1 MEKLRF
7 VDTFAGIG
15 GFHIGIEQTLGK
27 DNVECVAFIEIDK
40 DAREVYNKNFNQ
52 DKKIKEFKDITK
64 VDAKDIPDHEILCG
78 GFPCQAF
85 SINKQNSKKSKI
97 DSDDERTYLYKDLAR
112 IAEEKKPKYLFFEN
126 VANLARI
133 IKGKGVKMTGKGSF
147 GFEFGDILMLDD
159 IKETF
164 SKIGYNLDCKVYDAA
179 DFGVPQQ
186 RKRVYIIGKRRDLK
200 EDIVWPE
207 PEYES
212 VNLRSI
218 LEEEVDESLTVTFKD
233 KTCTSRCFHKDDE
246 QENWMNS
253 ERYYCNKASKDDTV
267 YKWVQDGTKNKYNL
281 EPTGL
286 DKSDMV
292 WQNKKQAF
300 DESIS
305 VKNNKKGD
313 KCVITPKSI
322 VMYDTPS
329 GLSRQH
335 ERIYSIE
342 GISRTLATFGHPM
355 YDVDGTIRKLSS
367 RESARCQGFPDSFE
381 VHKNYGKACKQFGNA
396 VCVNVIES
404 ITKENFR

>member
-15 GFHIGIEQTLGK
+15 GFHIGIEQALGK

-52 DKKIKEFKDITK
+52 DKKIKEFEDITK
-64 VDAKDIPDHEILCG
+64 VDAKDIPDHDILCG

-126 VANLARI
+126 VANLAK
-133 IKGKGVKMTGKGSF
+133 IKKEDGT
-147 GFEFGDILMLDD
+147 LMLDD

-164 SKIGYNLDCKVYDAA
+164 SKIGYELDCKVYDAA

-186 RKRVYIIGKRRDLK
+186 RKRVYIIGKHKDLE

-246 QENWMNS
+246 QENWWMNS
-253 ERYYCNKASKDDTV
+253 ERYYCNNKKGNTDHTV
-267 YKWVQDGTKNKYNL
+267 YKWVYDKTEKKYVL
-281 EPTGL
+281 EPTEL

-305 VKNNKKGD
+305 VKNNKRGD
-313 KCVITPKSI
+313 KYVITPKSI

-355 YDVDGTIRKLSS
+355 YDVDGTIRKLSA

-381 VHKNYGKACKQFGNA
+381 VHKNHGKACKQFGNA